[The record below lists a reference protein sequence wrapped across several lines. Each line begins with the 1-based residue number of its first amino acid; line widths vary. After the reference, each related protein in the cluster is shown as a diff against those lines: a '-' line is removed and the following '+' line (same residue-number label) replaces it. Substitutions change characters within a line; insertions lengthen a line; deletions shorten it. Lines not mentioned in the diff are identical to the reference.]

1 MQKLLS
7 NLDIKNSE
15 NNKSFIE
22 RFNKNFNIKSINEDL
37 KEVNKT
43 EKKSNKSYKNYYNE
57 IADKCIDKLESDN
70 VIFQFFY
77 T

>member
-15 NNKSFIE
+15 NNKSFI

-37 KEVNKT
+37 KEVN
-43 EKKSNKSYKNYYNE
+43 
-57 IADKCIDKLESDN
+57 
-70 VIFQFFY
+70 
-77 T
+77 